1 MGFREE
7 GARLGEAEGFREEV
21 EGFREEVEGFR
32 EEVEGFREE
41 AEVEA
46 EEGAGVGA
54 RLGEAEEGV
63 VEASRY

>member
-7 GARLGEAEGFREEV
+7 GARLGEA
-21 EGFREEVEGFR
+21 EGFR